1 MGSSQASTY
10 RGAWQCQ
17 DVVTIDLDSS
27 VLDAVRRMKEANV
40 GSVIV
45 VDGLGKLAG
54 ILTQRD
60 VLHRAIEISTDLS
73 LVPVHRVMTAN
84 VQTCGPH
91 TAMTEAAEL
100 MAQRGIRHLPV
111 VRNGEAVGMISSR
124 DVLACQLN
132 NARSAHAAAEQ
143 VARLLAS
150 LKSLEFHDVIEMVTS
165 QLPKIFQAD
174 RCVLVLPPQ
183 KLDGAEPPLISRRDC
198 SCQGEDLL
206 KKANDADCSLPA
218 GCRRQGAEGQAV
230 RIHLDLHG
238 LSPGQSRQ
246 ALLCMCG
253 RRCGAGENP
262 DLLHYKRELV
272 RQILSSNLST
282 ACRYQEVKETLLVDS
297 LTGVGNRRFFETRL
311 QEEWR
316 RAQRYG
322 RPFCVAILD
331 VDHFK
336 AINDRFGHLAGDQAL
351 KQLAD
356 CVRKIKRSCD
366 VLARFGGD
374 EFMLLLPETTL
385 RNATRVL
392 ERIRLAVQDLPGPGG
407 QPLSISCGLEEG
419 SSAAA
424 NEALRRADRALYE
437 AKHAGRNQVR
447 TWQEVSQNAG
457 EGGIETGQTREMQ
470 DRLRSMSMQCK
481 EIFLQS
487 IGGLVRAIEARDPYT
502 RSHSENVMRYAMG
515 IAEVMNIPAD
525 EAALVRRSAIIHD
538 LGKIGIPDAIL
549 RKQGKLTVQ
558 ERSIMEQHPLVAVR
572 ILAEMEFLGGELPI
586 VRHHHEW
593 WDGHGY
599 PDGISGLGIPRGSRI
614 LAVADAFD
622 AITSD
627 RVYHTGRSLGEAMQE
642 IQRSS
647 QHQFD
652 PEVVAA
658 IVSWVDQVR
667 GRLGVGAEVSPRDLL
682 EAQKGCSLV
691 A

>member
-1 MGSSQASTY
+1 MERPQASLC
-10 RGAWQCQ
+10 RDAWQRQ
-17 DVVTIDLDSS
+17 DVVTVDLDSS
-27 VLDAVRRMKEANV
+27 VLDAVRRMKDCRV
-40 GSVIV
+40 GSVLV
-45 VDGLGKLAG
+45 VDGMGKLAG
-54 ILTQRD
+54 ILTQHD
-60 VLHRAIEISTDLS
+60 VLHRAIEISHDLS

-84 VQTCGPH
+84 VQTCTSH
-91 TAMTEAAEL
+91 TDMKDAAEL

-111 VRNGEAVGMISSR
+111 VHNGQPVGMISSR
-124 DVLACQLN
+124 DVLACQLS

-150 LKSLEFHDVIEMVTS
+150 LKSLEFHDVIEMVTL
-165 QLPKIFQAD
+165 QLPAVFQAD

-183 KLDGAEPPLISRRDC
+183 KLDAGEGPLISRRDC
-198 SCQGEDLL
+198 SCAPEDLL
-206 KKANDADCSLPA
+206 TKANDEDGALPA
-218 GCRRQGAEGQAV
+218 RCRRQGAQGRAV
-230 RIHLDLHG
+230 RIHLDLDG
-238 LSPGQSRQ
+238 VAPGHSRQ

-253 RRCGAGENP
+253 RRCAAGENS

-282 ACRYQEVKETLLVDS
+282 ACRYEQVKETLLVDS
-297 LTGVGNRRFFETRL
+297 LTGVGSRRFFESRL

-351 KQLAD
+351 QQLAD
-356 CVRKIKRSCD
+356 CLRKVKRSTD

-385 RNATRVL
+385 RNAANL
-392 ERIRLAVQDLPGPGG
+392 MNRIRLAVQNLPGPGG
-407 QPLSISCGLEEG
+407 QPLTISCGVEEG
-419 SSAAA
+419 SIQAP
-424 NEALRRADRALYE
+424 NEALRRADMALYE

-447 TWQEVSQNAG
+447 TWQEIPQSAA
-457 EGGIETGQTREMQ
+457 EGGIEAAQTRELQ

-481 EIFLQS
+481 DIFLQS

-515 IAEVMNIPAD
+515 IAEVMNISPE
-525 EAALVRRSAIIHD
+525 EAALIRRSAIIHD

-549 RKQGKLTVQ
+549 CKRGKLTGQ
-558 ERSIMEQHPLVAVR
+558 ERGIMEQHPLVAVR

-599 PDGISGLGIPRGSRI
+599 PDGLAGLRIPRGSRI
-614 LAVADAFD
+614 LSVADAFD

-642 IQRSS
+642 IQRGS
-647 QHQFD
+647 QQQFD
-652 PEVVAA
+652 PDVVAA
-658 IVSWVDQVR
+658 IVRWVDQVR
-667 GRLGVGAEVSPRDLL
+667 SRLGDGGDVAPRDLL